1 MERDPSKDESDLPG
15 FPEKGF
21 NEPDKTPTQSG
32 RVGVLVNKRDLLL
45 GRLNR
50 ILDEINRSYSSWT
63 RELASLNARSGR
75 LRFACPPTVE
85 IPQSEEVTIVTLVDV
100 FRRLKFWVMGSL
112 ATANRGFAGARTGSP
127 YHLSVVSRNRVCKL
141 HV

>member
-1 MERDPSKDESDLPG
+1 MFKLRGMQLELLCFILKEDRLESEGADPRLERDPSKDESDLPG

-85 IPQSEEVTIVTLVDV
+85 IPQSEEVTIVT
-100 FRRLKFWVMGSL
+100 
-112 ATANRGFAGARTGSP
+112 
-127 YHLSVVSRNRVCKL
+127 
-141 HV
+141 